1 MLIGGLPTGSA
12 IVWKMMLCVYEVALH
27 VVIIYYDFLLLLL
40 LHFFF
45 FFCFFFFVT
54 PN

>member
-40 LHFFF
+40 HFFF
-45 FFCFFFFVT
+45 VFVFFVT

>member
-45 FFCFFFFVT
+45 LFLFFL
-54 PN
+54 